1 MTSGR
6 RIGPRQSQHYKLQC
20 RSVARTSRC
29 AADGGDDGGGIDA
42 AALLPRMAVF
52 EDGATPGAA
61 SAICSGESVG
71 TEEFAALLSTLA
83 ERALLEVIDRG
94 GERRYR
100 LSEVD
105 RAAAR
110 RELATAGELEAVRA
124 RHAAYYAG

>member
-1 MTSGR
+1 
-6 RIGPRQSQHYKLQC
+6 
-20 RSVARTSRC
+20 
-29 AADGGDDGGGIDA
+29 
-42 AALLPRMAVF
+42 
-52 EDGATPGAA
+52 
-61 SAICSGESVG
+61 
-71 TEEFAALLSTLA
+71 LSTLA
-83 ERALLEVIDRG
+83 ECALLEVVDRG